1 MTGRRRPTS
10 PRPLRLFTGAVAA
23 GALLMTGCGV
33 LPGASGDSREP
44 VTVVTW
50 APSGA
55 SGPDSANMAGMTAM
69 AQTYARW
76 VNGGGGIDGHELRV
90 ITCDEQ
96 DTSIGAGNCA
106 RLAVKEKAVAVL
118 GSYSSHGRS
127 FMAPLEVAG
136 IPYIGGYGASEEEFR
151 SYMSYPVTGGQ
162 SALLAGNAK
171 QLARSCDRVSLVRAD
186 TLGGDGQSW
195 LLKTGLTEAR
205 RPAPVDIRA
214 AETATSYDTA
224 AGQALAGAGTG
235 TGTGTGGGCVTA
247 VLGDRTE
254 TFFDSFRRLEPTNGK
269 VRISSV
275 LGSIGQPLI
284 DRTGG
289 RESPFEGAYVT
300 GWYPAPGDARWDL
313 MRQVIRKHAFGDN
326 RIDPDDTGVQT
337 TWIAYTALKSVV
349 EKLHESQITSRKVTK
364 AIDEG
369 LQVDTGGLTPV
380 LRWRYEDMLGSDSY
394 PRIVNSKVTFQVV
407 RDGRLV
413 ADKKGFVDVTE
424 TLSDASATG

>member
-1 MTGRRRPTS
+1 MTGRQRPILPRPT
-10 PRPLRLFTGAVAA
+10 RPLIGTVAA

-55 SGPDSANMAGMTAM
+55 SGPDSADMAGMTAM

-76 VNGGGGIDGHELRV
+76 INGSGGIDGHKLRV
-90 ITCDEQ
+90 VTCDEQ
-96 DTSIGAGNCA
+96 DTSIGAGRCA
-106 RLAVKEKAVAVL
+106 RRAVEEKAVAVV
-118 GSYSSHGRS
+118 GSYSRYGRA

-162 SALLAGNAK
+162 FALLAGNAK
-171 QLARSCDRVSLVRAD
+171 QLARGCERVSLVRPD

-195 LLKTGLTEAR
+195 LLRTGLTEAR
-205 RPAPVDIRA
+205 RPAPADVRA
-214 AETATSYDTA
+214 SETATSYDSA
-224 AGQALAGAGTG
+224 AGQALAGAGTA
-235 TGTGTGGGCVTA
+235 GGCVTA

-254 TFFDSFRRLEPTNGK
+254 TFFDSFRRLAPATAA
-269 VRISSV
+269 VSISSV
-275 LGSIGQPLI
+275 LGSVGQPLI

-289 RESPFEGAYVT
+289 RDSPFEGAYVT
-300 GWYPAPGDARWDL
+300 GWYPDAGDARWNR
-313 MRQVIRKHAFGDN
+313 MRQVIREHAFGDN

-337 TWIAYTALKSVV
+337 TWIAYTALKSIV
-349 EKLHESQITSRKVTK
+349 ESLDEPGITAGKVTK
-364 AIDEG
+364 ALNKGIR
-369 LQVDTGGLTPV
+369 VDTGGLTPQ
-380 LRWRYEDMLGSDSY
+380 LRWRYEDMIGSDSY

-407 RDGRLV
+407 RDGKLV
-413 ADKKGFVDVTE
+413 AEKKGFVDVTK

>member
-1 MTGRRRPTS
+1 MTGRRRPTL
-10 PRPLRLFTGAVAA
+10 PRSFRLLTGAVAA
-23 GALLMTGCGV
+23 GALLMTGCGA
-33 LPGASGDSREP
+33 LPGASGGSREP

-55 SGPDSANMAGMTAM
+55 TGADADNMAGMTAM

-76 VNGGGGIDGHELRV
+76 INGEGGIDGHELRV

-106 RLAVKEKAVAVL
+106 RRAVKEKAAAVL
-118 GSYSSHGRS
+118 GSYSRHGRA

-151 SYMSYPVTGGQ
+151 SYMSYPATGGQ

-171 QLARSCDRVSLVRAD
+171 QLAATCDRVSLVRPE
-186 TLGGDGQSW
+186 TLGGDSQAW
-195 LLKTGLTEAR
+195 LLSTGLTAAR
-205 RPAPVDIRA
+205 RPAPVDVQT
-214 AETATSYDTA
+214 AEEASSYDEA
-224 AGQALAGAGTG
+224 AGRALAGAGSD
-235 TGTGTGGGCVTA
+235 GGCVTA

-254 TFFDSFRRLEPTNGK
+254 TFFDSFRRLEPAGGT

-300 GWYPAPGDARWDL
+300 GWYPAPGDNRWDL
-313 MRQVIRKHAFGDN
+313 MREVIDKHAFGDN

-337 TWIAYTALKSVV
+337 TWIAYTALKSIV
-349 EKLHESQITSRKVTK
+349 ESLNEAEITSPKVTK
-364 AIDEG
+364 ALNDG
-369 LQVDTGGLTPV
+369 MQVNTGGLTPA
-380 LRWRYEDMLGSDSY
+380 LRWRYEDMIGSSSY

-413 ADKKGFVDVTE
+413 ADRKGFVDVAQ

>member
-1 MTGRRRPTS
+1 MTGRQRPILS
-10 PRPLRLFTGAVAA
+10 RPLRPLIGTVAA

-55 SGPDSANMAGMTAM
+55 SGPDSADMAGMTAM

-76 VNGGGGIDGHELRV
+76 INGSGGIDGHKLRV
-90 ITCDEQ
+90 VTCDEQ
-96 DTSIGAGNCA
+96 DTSIGAGRCA
-106 RLAVKEKAVAVL
+106 RRAVEEKAVAVV
-118 GSYSSHGRS
+118 GSYSRYGRA

-162 SALLAGNAK
+162 FALLAGNAK
-171 QLARSCDRVSLVRAD
+171 QLARGCERVSLVRPD

-205 RPAPVDIRA
+205 RPAPADIRA
-214 AETATSYDTA
+214 SETATSYDGA
-224 AGQALAGAGTG
+224 AGQALAGAGAA
-235 TGTGTGGGCVTA
+235 GGCVTA

-254 TFFDSFRRLEPTNGK
+254 TFFDSFRRLAPATAA
-269 VRISSV
+269 VSISSV
-275 LGSIGQPLI
+275 LGSVGQPLI

-289 RESPFEGAYVT
+289 RDSPFEGAYVT
-300 GWYPAPGDARWDL
+300 GWYPDAGDARWNR
-313 MRQVIRKHAFGDN
+313 MRQVIREHAFGDN
-326 RIDPDDTGVQT
+326 RIDPDDTGAQT
-337 TWIAYTALKSVV
+337 TWIAYTALKSIV
-349 EKLHESQITSRKVTK
+349 ESLDEPVITAGKVTK
-364 AIDEG
+364 ALNKGIR
-369 LQVDTGGLTPV
+369 VDTGGLTPE
-380 LRWRYEDMLGSDSY
+380 LRWRYEDMIGSDSY

-407 RDGRLV
+407 RDGKLV
-413 ADKKGFVDVTE
+413 ADKKGFVDVTK